1 MNSALS
7 CIDSFPE
14 LRKIKNRPKRSDK
27 LAIRCIFAEESH
39 IIALIS
45 HMYNPSSISPKYI
58 IPSEMNSPWYISRT
72 HRIDVPHEIQYS
84 SQIFFRCAELPIHSD
99 TQGFRYSAEDC
110 QIHQPLFSDS
120 ETHKQCF
127 VCDKFPSSDLSQVV
141 FVLQTAVELGYPL
154 ERTDLW
160 VDPMWIR

>member
-1 MNSALS
+1 MKFNTVLK
-7 CIDSFPE
+7 SFSGE
-14 LRKIKNRPKRSDK
+14 L
-27 LAIRCIFAEESH
+27 
-39 IIALIS
+39 
-45 HMYNPSSISPKYI
+45 
-58 IPSEMNSPWYISRT
+58 
-72 HRIDVPHEIQYS
+72 S
-84 SQIFFRCAELPIHSD
+84 SQYIQD
-99 TQGFRYSAEDC
+99 TQGFRYSAEDF

-160 VDPMWIR
+160 VDPMWTR